1 MNQKANNIIIGILLT
16 FALILLIIVGH
27 YRVRLG
33 NIQPNNDTIVRVH
46 YDTVY
51 NTIIKTVEKPIYR
64 RVETIKHDTVYQTKD
79 TVITLPVEKKIY
91 SDTIICEEADSVIV
105 ESTIVGINPSLE
117 SIKAKLKRREINQT
131 TEKIIT
137 KYKEKKGLYVAP
149 NVSIG
154 YGIFSRQP
162 DIYAGIGVGY
172 RF

>member
-16 FALILLIIVGH
+16 LILLIAVGH

-51 NTIIKTVEKPIYR
+51 NTIIKTVEKPILK

-91 SDTIICEEADSVIV
+91 SDTLTFDVDTVIV
-105 ESTIVGINPSLE
+105 ESSIVGINPSLE
-117 SIKAKLKRREINQT
+117 SLKARLIRQRINQT

-137 KYKEKKGLYVAP
+137 KKVPQKGFFIAP
-149 NVSIG
+149 NASIG
-154 YGIFSRQP
+154 YGIFSKQP
-162 DIYAGIGVGY
+162 DIYLGIGIGY